1 MSLVGR
7 RLGLSLG
14 VAFCLAITTGIGRV
28 NAAEVDYKAAGE
40 EATKVLADYL
50 KIDTTV
56 PPGNEKKGAEYLAS
70 VLKKDGI
77 ESEIIETA
85 PGRACVYARLKGN
98 GKKKAVVLL
107 NHIDV
112 VPANPADWKHP
123 PFCGEVIDGELWG
136 RGALDMKGMGII
148 ELQAM
153 LMIKR
158 SGVTLDRDII
168 FLGTPDEEV
177 GGEYGAGWIKKNRP
191 DLVKDAEFL
200 LNEGFM
206 IEAGTDGKPKYWGV
220 NFAEKSPLWLELKA
234 KGQAGHASMPLPG
247 SATNKLVRALHK
259 LDEAGPNFKVLQ
271 PVEEYFKNV
280 SNLESGEL
288 KDIYA
293 TIADSVKDP
302 AKAKLVMGDILKSS
316 MLYNTVSLTVLKA
329 GYKTNVI
336 PGEATAQLDCRI
348 LPGVTKEEVV
358 EYVKKTIDD
367 PTIDVEVLE
376 WDQAGPSRLD
386 TELFDAIKAVAAE
399 EAPGVPV
406 VPVLVPW
413 FTDSHWFRELGL
425 TAYGFEPVEIDAVH
439 MATMHGVDER
449 IPVKGIED
457 GVRRMYKILTR
468 VGGAPVK

>member
-1 MSLVGR
+1 MSQVGR
-7 RLGLSLG
+7 RLSLSIGVGL
-14 VAFCLAITTGIGRV
+14 CLALTSSFSQAH
-28 NAAEVDYKAAGE
+28 AADVDFKAAGA
-40 EATKVLADYL
+40 EATKTLGDYL

-56 PPGNEKKGAEYLAS
+56 PPGNEKKGAEFLADI
-70 VLKKDGI
+70 LKKNGI
-77 ESEIIETA
+77 EAQIFDTA

-98 GKKKAVVLL
+98 GKKRGVVLL

-123 PFCGEVIDGELWG
+123 PFCGEIFDGEMWG

-153 LMIKR
+153 MMIKK
-158 SGVTLDRDII
+158 SGITLDRDIV

-177 GGEYGAGWIKKNRP
+177 GGEFGAGWIKKNKP
-191 DLVKDAEFL
+191 ELVKDCEFL
-200 LNEGFM
+200 INEGFM
-206 IEAGTDGKPKYWGV
+206 IEADKNGKAKYWGV
-220 NFAEKSPLWLELKA
+220 NFAEKSPLWLELTA

-247 SATNKLVRALHK
+247 SATNKLVKALQK
-259 LDEAGPNFKVLQ
+259 LNDAGPNFKVLP

-280 SNLESGEL
+280 GSLESGEL

-293 TIADSVKDP
+293 TVADSVKDP
-302 AKAKLVMGDILKSS
+302 AKVKLIMGDVLKSS

-348 LPGVTKEEVV
+348 LPGVTKDEVV
-358 EYVKKTIDD
+358 SYVKKTIDD
-367 PTIDVEVLE
+367 PTIEIGVIE
-376 WDQAGPSRLD
+376 WEQAEPSKLD
-386 TELFDAIKAVAAE
+386 TDLYNSIKKVAAE
-399 EAPGVPV
+399 EFPGMPV

-425 TAYGFEPVEIDAVH
+425 TAYGFEPVEIGPQH
-439 MATMHGVDER
+439 MASMHGVDER

-457 GVRRMYKILTR
+457 GVRRMYKILMD
-468 VGGAPVK
+468 VGGAK